1 MTGPSRRE
9 LLTGSAATLVAA
21 SLPPPVAAQTV
32 EKPSGIAPILRYT
45 RPADVWVEALPV
57 GNGRLGAMMFG
68 GITGERLQL
77 NEDTFFAGSPYD
89 PVNPE
94 ALSAL
99 PEVRRLIFAGE
110 YKQAQDLADA
120 KLMGKPLRQMA
131 YQPLGDVLLT
141 FPGLEGVREY
151 SRSLDL
157 DGAIATTRFRTGSA
171 LFTRELFASAVDQ
184 VIVLRLT
191 SNRPGSLTFN
201 LSMTSPQIS
210 DSRVE
215 GGNTIVLSG
224 VGPTQQGV
232 EGKLRFE
239 TRVRVLATKGSVT
252 AQNNDIYVEQADEVV
267 ILISAATA
275 YRRFGDI
282 SGDPAALAASALDNA
297 TIKPVDRL
305 LADHQ
310 SDYRAL
316 FRRVS
321 IDLGPPSAD
330 STLTTDERIR
340 RSAELADPT
349 LAALYFQY
357 GRYLLICSSRP
368 GTQPANLQ
376 GIWNEKTNPSWGSKW
391 TLNIN
396 AQMNYWPAE
405 PTNLADCVEPLVRL
419 IRDLSITGA
428 RTAQKM
434 YGARGWVVHNN
445 TDLWRASAPVD
456 GAVWSLWPLGGAWL
470 CQHLWDHYD
479 YSRDKAF
486 LADVYPLIKGCA
498 LFFLDTLVTDPA
510 SGYLVTVPS
519 MSPEN
524 RHLEGVS
531 ICAGPAMDNQL
542 LRDLFS
548 QVAQAAS
555 LLGRDADL
563 RRQMLATRAKLA
575 PDKIGAGGYLQ
586 EWLQDWDARAPEQT
600 HRHVS
605 HLYALHPGSA
615 INRRD
620 TPELATAARRTLEI
634 RTDDATGWG
643 IGWRVNLWARLGDG
657 ERAYKVLG
665 MLLEPRRTYPNMFD
679 SHPPFQIDGNFGGT
693 AGIAE
698 MLVQS
703 WGGEVHLLPAL
714 PRAWPTGH
722 ITGIRVRGDGQIDLH
737 WQDGRPDQVIMRS
750 GKGGNFT
757 LRYVQNSVKLRI
769 PAGGERRLRWDGAKL
784 VGA

>member
-1 MTGPSRRE
+1 MNGPSRRD
-9 LLTGSAATLVAA
+9 LLAGSAAALIAA
-21 SLPPPVAAQTV
+21 SLPPPARGQTADDGT
-32 EKPSGIAPILRYT
+32 SIAPILRYN

-68 GITGERLQL
+68 GITNERLQL

-94 ALSAL
+94 ALAAL
-99 PEVRRLIFAGE
+99 PEVRSLIFAGQ

-120 KLMGKPLRQMA
+120 KLMGKPLKQMA

-157 DGAIATTRFRTGSA
+157 DAAVATTRFRTGSVV
-171 LFTRELFASAVDQ
+171 FTRELFASAVDQ

-191 SNRPGSLTFN
+191 SNRPASLTLN
-201 LSMTSPQIS
+201 IALTSPQNS
-210 DSRVE
+210 ESRVE
-215 GGNTIVLSG
+215 GGNTIIVAG

-239 TRVRVLATKGSVT
+239 TRLRVLATKGTLT
-252 AQNNDIYVEQADEVV
+252 AQNNDLYIERADEVV

-275 YRRFGDI
+275 YRRFDDI
-282 SGDPAALAASALDNA
+282 SGDPAALSAAVLDKA
-297 TIKPVDRL
+297 TSKPVDQQL
-305 LADHQ
+305 KDHLA
-310 SDYRAL
+310 DYRAL

-321 IDLGPPSAD
+321 IDLGPPSTA
-330 STLTTDERIR
+330 SALTTDERIR
-340 RSAELADPT
+340 RSGELADPT

-357 GRYLLICSSRP
+357 GRYLLISSSRP

-405 PTNLADCVEPLVRL
+405 PTNLAECVEPLVRM

-428 RTAQKM
+428 RTAKSM

-486 LADVYPLIKGCA
+486 LSEAYPLMKGCA
-498 LFFLDTLVTDPA
+498 EFFLDTLVVDPA
-510 SGYLVTVPS
+510 TGHLVTAPS

-548 QVAQAAS
+548 QVAQAS
-555 LLGRDADL
+555 RILDRDADL
-563 RRQMLATRAKLA
+563 RRQVLATRAKLP

-586 EWLQDWDARAPEQT
+586 EWMQDWDARAPEQT

-615 INRRD
+615 INRRE
-620 TPELATAARRTLEI
+620 TPELANAARRTLEI

-643 IGWRVNLWARLGDG
+643 IGWRINLWARLGDG
-657 ERAYKVLG
+657 ERAHKVLG

-693 AGIAE
+693 AGITE

-722 ITGIRVRGDGQIDLH
+722 IRGIRVRGDGQIDLS
-737 WQDGRPDQVIMRS
+737 WRDGHPDRVVMRS
-750 GKGGNFT
+750 GKGGSFI
-757 LRYVQNSVKLRI
+757 LRHGQNSVKLRI
-769 PAGGERRLRWDGAKL
+769 PADGVRNLRWDGSRL